1 MNLFSLYELNFILM
15 YVHKLSLS
23 EIQEMIPWERDLYVE
38 RLGQYLEKMELEA
51 RQNELNRGR
60 RF

>member
-15 YVHKLSLS
+15 YVHKLGLN
-23 EIQEMIPWERDLYVE
+23 EIESMIPWERDLYVE
-38 RLGQYLEKMELEA
+38 RLGQYIEKMELEA